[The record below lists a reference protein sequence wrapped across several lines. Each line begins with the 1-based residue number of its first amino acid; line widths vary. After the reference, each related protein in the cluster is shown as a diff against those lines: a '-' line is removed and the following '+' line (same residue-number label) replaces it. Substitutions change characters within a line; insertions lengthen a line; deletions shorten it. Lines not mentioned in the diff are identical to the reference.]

1 MCSSATKKKEE
12 EEKVSKRQKT
22 SKISKL
28 LGNFEFFPR
37 KARDWRKFSMISQYI
52 RFPDHI
58 YSKILYINNNKRY
71 CYNSRKGERQFI
83 CEQEPQ
89 RQRGNIRSG
98 KTTPYRYPLTTY
110 FLSIIKLQGPKHNDF
125 QCPVSAAIISPFG
138 ETTSGTTTDHKRGNR
153 SWCQLR

>member
-1 MCSSATKKKEE
+1 MCSSATKKKEAEEEEEE

-71 CYNSRKGERQFI
+71 CYISRKGERV
-83 CEQEPQ
+83 
-89 RQRGNIRSG
+89 
-98 KTTPYRYPLTTY
+98 YL
-110 FLSIIKLQGPKHNDF
+110 
-125 QCPVSAAIISPFG
+125 
-138 ETTSGTTTDHKRGNR
+138 
-153 SWCQLR
+153 